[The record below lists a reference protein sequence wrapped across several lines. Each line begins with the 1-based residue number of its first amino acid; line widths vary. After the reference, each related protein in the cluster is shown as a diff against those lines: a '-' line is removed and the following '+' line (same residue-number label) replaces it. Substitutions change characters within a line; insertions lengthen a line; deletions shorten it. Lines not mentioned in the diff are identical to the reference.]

1 MKHPR
6 NCQLAVAVD
15 DTDELVEET
24 VDEDV
29 VETMFTERLD
39 EDDTLVEV
47 EELELE
53 ELDEL
58 VDVGSEDVD
67 DDELL
72 DEVKVGVVLVDE
84 DKVELLD
91 DEVVE
96 VEL

>member
-1 MKHPR
+1 VKHPR
-6 NCQLAVAVD
+6 NCQLAVAVED
-15 DTDELVEET
+15 ADELVEET
-24 VDEDV
+24 LAE
-29 VETMFTERLD
+29 VE
-39 EDDTLVEV
+39 TLVEV

-67 DDELL
+67 DDKLL
-72 DEVKVGVVLVDE
+72 DE

-91 DEVVE
+91 DEVVA